1 MRATLESAVGN
12 SEIQDGGAVIEASIG
27 LVLVVADG
35 AGGLS
40 GGAEAAAITAFLPT
54 A

>member
-27 LVLVVADG
+27 LALVVADG

-40 GGAEAAAITAFLPT
+40 GGAEAAAIAACLLTA
-54 A
+54 